1 MRLLQ
6 LSAFTSAAMLFSALS
21 ALAFGISAA
30 LAAPYYNHT
39 ISRSCGSEPS
49 AELIAAAEAHF
60 AANKVTLKAGS
71 TFAATIQVYWHV
83 IQAGTTLA
91 QGNVPDSQITSSISA
106 LNSHYSGSG
115 LSFALAGTDRTTNAN
130 WFNSAGPST
139 SYQTAMKTALRKG
152 DAKALNVY
160 TVGFKSGSGA
170 GLLGYAT
177 FPSSYS
183 GNPKDDGVVILYSSV
198 PGGTTTNYNQGKTL
212 THEVGHWLGLY
223 HTFQGGCASPGD
235 YVDDTPPEASA
246 ASGCPTGR
254 DTCSGGGVDPI
265 HNYMDYSYDSCMY
278 EFTAGQITRLKSQI
292 ATYRGISA

>member
-1 MRLLQ
+1 
-6 LSAFTSAAMLFSALS
+6 MLFSALS
-21 ALAFGISAA
+21 TLAFGISAA

-39 ISRSCGSEPS
+39 VARTCGNEPS
-49 AELIAAAEAHF
+49 AELVAAAEAHF
-60 AANKVTLKAGS
+60 AANKISPKAGS
-71 TFAATIQVYWHV
+71 TFAATVQVYWHV

-115 LSFALAGTDRTTNAN
+115 LSFTLVGTDRTTNAN

-139 SYQTAMKTALRKG
+139 SYQTAMKSALRKG
-152 DAKALNVY
+152 NAAALNVY

-183 GNPKDDGVVILYSSV
+183 SAPTDDGVVVLYSSV
-198 PGGTTTNYNQGKTL
+198 PGGSTTNYNQGKTL

-223 HTFQGGCASPGD
+223 HTFQGGCSGTGD
-235 YVDDTPPEASA
+235 SVSDTPPEASA

-265 HNYMDYSYDSCMY
+265 HNYMDYSYDSCMT
-278 EFTAGQITRLKSQI
+278 EFTAGQITRFKSQI
-292 ATYRGISA
+292 ATYRGINV

>member
-1 MRLLQ
+1 
-6 LSAFTSAAMLFSALS
+6 MLFSAFS
-21 ALAFGISAA
+21 ALAFGISAV

-39 ISRSCGSEPS
+39 VARTCGNEPS
-49 AELIAAAEAHF
+49 ADLVAAAEAHF
-60 AANKVTLKAGS
+60 AANKVSLKAGS
-71 TFAATIQVYWHV
+71 TFAATVQVYWHV

-91 QGNVPDSQITSSISA
+91 QGNVPDSQIVSSISA

-115 LSFALAGTDRTTNAN
+115 LSFTLAGTDRTTNAN

-139 SYQTAMKTALRKG
+139 SYQTAMKSALRKG
-152 DAKALNVY
+152 NAAALNVY
-160 TVGFKSGSGA
+160 SVGFKSGSGA

-183 GNPKDDGVVILYSSV
+183 SAPTDDGVVILFSSV
-198 PGGTTTNYNQGKTL
+198 PGGSTANYNQGKTL

-223 HTFQGGCASPGD
+223 HTFQGGCSGTGD
-235 YVDDTPPEASA
+235 SVSDTPPEASA

-265 HNYMDYSYDSCMY
+265 HNYMDYSYDSCMT
-278 EFTAGQITRLKSQI
+278 EFTAGQITRFKSQI
-292 ATYRGISA
+292 ATYRGINV